1 MTPWINKAQFDA
13 NDASAVD
20 TPGQHAYATTGKGQ
34 VKVYRYMQ
42 MMDAITYVAGHSL
55 TFASGDSDGS
65 SGAPSGAVS
74 GKDIPY
80 TTATNDRAGG
90 SNRANHPFA
99 GIANAVY
106 TQNYYGWLQFRGY
119 ASTIFTDGDVTEG
132 AHMKIKVGSGDDGEV
147 TLEATTYATS
157 SLLTFVGHAEAVDSS
172 TNVEGMLCG
181 LNFM

>member
-42 MMDAITYVAGHSL
+42 MMDGVTYAAGHSL
-55 TFASGDSDGS
+55 TLASGDSDGS
-65 SGAPSGAVS
+65 SGAPSGTVS

-80 TTATNDRAGG
+80 TTATNDRSGG
-90 SNRANHPFA
+90 SHRANHPFA
-99 GIANAVY
+99 GLAGAVY

-119 ASTIFTDGDVTEG
+119 ADTIFTDGGITEG
-132 AHMKIKVGSGDDGEV
+132 CHIKVKVGTDAEA

-157 SLLTFVGHAEAVDSS
+157 SLLTFMGHAEAADSS
-172 TNVEGMLCG
+172 TNAEGMLCG